1 MKIDRRFGMLALFGL
16 LSSASCVIIVNTPPP
31 SPPPVGRELT
41 CVNELDAPV
50 AHIYFVSRIER
61 STVNL
66 KDLYAS
72 IMTQTASALTAAGIL
87 PTTAVL
93 IRSDER
99 PVEKNGLLAAWGC
112 NLDDP
117 QELSPA
123 DVIHHYAQTTVEPG
137 PIGCATDPLVSI
149 GKNLTDLNTDY
160 PPDLPGRSGR
170 SIFNLKP
177 DIVLVVHFDERARRS
192 ALSDSV
198 CNSAH
203 ELSAKTDDD
212 LAPWLHYADG
222 SMPAEKI
229 VHWFFTTDEGVERD
243 VFIAD
248 CKQYEGFPTSVLDI
262 IEPSANLMWRPLAA
276 ELADAD
282 QNVVSL
288 PLCAA
293 MTDHEMTPFFFS
305 EIPRMAEIAGTSVD
319 LEVLNAILSGMGP
332 SEVETPGPGQ

>member
-1 MKIDRRFGMLALFGL
+1 MKFPRLMLGL
-16 LSSASCVIIVNTPPP
+16 ASLVTTGSCVIIVNTPPP
-31 SPPPVGRELT
+31 VPVPVGSELT
-41 CVNELDAPV
+41 CTNELDAPV
-50 AHIYFVSRIER
+50 AHLYFVSRIER

-66 KDLYAS
+66 KEIYAS
-72 IMTQTASALTAAGIL
+72 IMTRTASALTAAGIL

-117 QELSPA
+117 KKLLPE
-123 DVIHHYAQTTVEPG
+123 DVIRHFAQTPLDAG
-137 PIGCATDPLVSI
+137 PIGCATDPLVSV
-149 GKNLTDLNTDY
+149 GRNLTDLNTDY
-160 PPDLPGRSGR
+160 PPELPGRSGR

-198 CNSAH
+198 CSSAH
-203 ELSAKTDDD
+203 TLATETDDE
-212 LAPWLHYADG
+212 LAPWLSYADG
-222 SMPAEKI
+222 AMPADKI

-243 VFIAD
+243 VFISN

-262 IEPSANLMWRPLAA
+262 IEPSANLMWQPLRG
-276 ELADAD
+276 ELSDGG
-282 QNVVSL
+282 QHVVDM

-305 EIPRMAEIAGTSVD
+305 EIPRIAQIAGTTVD
-319 LEVLNAILSGMGP
+319 LEVLNAILGGMIP
-332 SEVETPGPGQ
+332 SEENVTPGPGQ